1 MRIEKMAI
9 SFHCESCK
17 KKIKAP
23 DDTGGKWGN
32 CPHCKHRCYIPL
44 PPAADEEEIKLAPIN
59 ESEETEYS
67 RMMRETQDLT
77 LNIFHEVEQPDD
89 NNTKTAVREEPDE
102 RELLKA
108 VILYLRQM
116 ADGQLDEAQAIANQL
131 AQFNEAVKEILVK
144 MARSERP
151 EPELADIPERVV
163 NKLINNLSAN
173 LG

>member
-1 MRIEKMAI
+1 MAI

-23 DDTGGKWGN
+23 DATGGKWGN
-32 CPHCKHRCYIPL
+32 CPHCNHRCYIPL
-44 PPAADEEEIKLAPIN
+44 PPSADEEELTLAPLDEN
-59 ESEETEYS
+59 EDAQYGQL
-67 RMMRETQDLT
+67 MRETYSLT
-77 LNIFHEVEQPDD
+77 QNVLRQTEQPDD
-89 NNTKTAVREEPDE
+89 NNAKAPVREEPDE
-102 RELLKA
+102 RELIKA

-131 AQFNEAVKEILVK
+131 GQFNEAVKEILIK
-144 MARSERP
+144 MARAERP

-163 NKLINNLSAN
+163 NKLIKNLNAN

>member
-1 MRIEKMAI
+1 MAI

-23 DDTGGKWGN
+23 DAAGGKWGN
-32 CPHCKHRCYIPL
+32 CPQCNHRCYIPL
-44 PPAADEEEIKLAPIN
+44 PPSADEEELTLAPLDEN
-59 ESEETEYS
+59 EDVQYGQL
-67 RMMRETQDLT
+67 MRETYNLT
-77 LNIFHEVEQPDD
+77 QNILRQTKQPD
-89 NNTKTAVREEPDE
+89 NNNAKAPVPDEPGE
-102 RELLKA
+102 RELIKA

-116 ADGQLDEAQAIANQL
+116 ADGQLDEAQVIANQL

-144 MARSERP
+144 MARAERP

-163 NKLINNLSAN
+163 NKLIKNLSAN

>member
-1 MRIEKMAI
+1 MTI

-17 KKIKAP
+17 KKVKAP
-23 DDTGGKWGN
+23 DDSGGKWGS

-44 PPAADEEEIKLAPIN
+44 PPDPDEEEIKLAPIE
-59 ESEETEYS
+59 ESEEEKYA
-67 RMMRETQDLT
+67 RMMREARNLT

-89 NNTKTAVREEPDE
+89 NTTKTAVREEPDE
-102 RELLKA
+102 RELLRA

-131 AQFNEAVKEILVK
+131 GQCKESVRKILVK
-144 MARSERP
+144 MARAERP
-151 EPELADIPERVV
+151 EPELADIPERVI
-163 NKLINNLSAN
+163 NKLIKNLISN

>member
-1 MRIEKMAI
+1 MSI

-23 DDTGGKWGN
+23 DDSGGKWGN

-44 PPAADEEEIKLAPIN
+44 PPAPDEEEIKLAPID
-59 ESEETEYS
+59 ESEETEYA
-67 RMMRETQDLT
+67 RMMRETRDVT
-77 LNIFHEVEQPDD
+77 LNIFHEVKQPDE
-89 NNTKTAVREEPDE
+89 NNTKAAVREEPDE

-116 ADGQLDEAQAIANQL
+116 ADGQLDEAQAIAKQL
-131 AQFNEAVKEILVK
+131 GKFKEAVKGILIK
-144 MARSERP
+144 MSRAERP
-151 EPELADIPERVV
+151 EPELADIPERVIS
-163 NKLINNLSAN
+163 KLIKNLTAN